1 MRYKAP
7 QSKNTKRPI
16 MENRM
21 KILKNK
27 WNKNLRNEGII
38 FYKGMFSSLNLLS
51 HSPYHLEC
59 L

>member
-7 QSKNTKRPI
+7 QSKNTRVPIIAKRI
-16 MENRM
+16 
-21 KILKNK
+21 KTLKKK
-27 WNKNLRNEGII
+27 WNKNLKNEGII

-51 HSPYHLEC
+51 HSPYHLEY